1 MARKLHWIGA
11 LLPLALVTS
20 GWASEP
26 TPNAGADAD
35 TDARIEQDQ
44 PVPPGFDLRS
54 EAVRKLVQATASTQ
68 ANTDYRIE
76 DSKPSPTQKD
86 LSESLRRQRP
96 PVVKEEPP
104 QPRLPERPPPCD
116 GFWSCGI
123 EALLGVED
131 YDDEV
136 YGRVLRNRLM
146 NQGSFT
152 DSSKIHQSVSLPV
165 SPGAQGDT
173 GPLRPR

>member
-1 MARKLHWIGA
+1 MAREHLWIGA

-20 GWASEP
+20 SWAAEP
-26 TPNAGADAD
+26 PTNAGAE
-35 TDARIEQDQ
+35 ARIEQDQ

-54 EAVRKLVQATASTQ
+54 EAVRKLVRVTASTQ
-68 ANTDYRIE
+68 ANIDYRIE
-76 DSKPSPTQKD
+76 DSKPSSTQKG
-86 LSESLRRQRP
+86 LTEALRRPGP
-96 PVVKEEPP
+96 PVVEEEPP
-104 QPRLPERPPPCD
+104 APRLPERPPRCD

-152 DSSKIHQSVSLPV
+152 DSSKIHQSVALPV

>member
-1 MARKLHWIGA
+1 MVRKVSWLGA

-20 GWASEP
+20 GWAAEP
-26 TPNAGADAD
+26 APDVGA
-35 TDARIEQDQ
+35 TVEQGQ
-44 PVPPGFDLRS
+44 PEPPGFDLRS
-54 EAVRKLVQATASTQ
+54 ESVRKLVQATAATQ
-68 ANTDYRIE
+68 ANTEYRIE
-76 DSKPSPTQKD
+76 TTKPPRTQAD
-86 LSESLRRQRP
+86 LIEALRRQGP

-104 QPRLPERPPPCD
+104 APRLPERPPPCD

-123 EALLGVED
+123 EALLGVKD

-136 YGRVLRNRLM
+136 YGRVMRHRLM

-152 DSSKIHQSVSLPV
+152 DSSKIHQSVPLPV

>member
-1 MARKLHWIGA
+1 MARKLPWLGA

-20 GWASEP
+20 GWAAEP
-26 TPNAGADAD
+26 APDAGAKL
-35 TDARIEQDQ
+35 EHDQ
-44 PVPPGFDLRS
+44 PEPPGFDLRS
-54 EAVRKLVQATASTQ
+54 ESVRKLVQATASTQ

-76 DSKPSPTQKD
+76 DSRPSPTQKD
-86 LSESLRRQRP
+86 LTEGLRRQSP

-104 QPRLPERPPPCD
+104 LPRLPERPPRCD

-165 SPGAQGDT
+165 SSGAQGDT